1 MRRTRRGRLL
11 ATLVAGVMVLAACS
25 GGGGGGDAGT
35 VWVRAINGDPMT
47 MGLNAQLVTGSI
59 PRTFSAQIMDPLIF
73 VSDDSTLS
81 PALAESWELSADGL
95 TLTLRLRQGVKWHD
109 GQPFTAEDVKFN
121 FDEIIPLST
130 YGAELAER
138 VASVEIT
145 DPATVVVHLQEP
157 YGPVLEAVAGQFMVP
172 EHVYE
177 GTDYVTNQANKEPIG
192 TGPMKF
198 AQYTPGQEVVL
209 EKNPDYWEGEVR
221 VDRAVFTIIPD
232 PNSRAEALFSGEID
246 EAILD
251 VSQQDRVAASENTH
265 LMEEGNFS
273 EYIPMMFNAQSEYL
287 ADPEVRAAVFAA
299 ADRTAIAEIAL
310 AGVAKP
316 AKRLF
321 PDEPA
326 WALNTDIDFD
336 RDFPRDLAA
345 INATLDRAGFPRGPD
360 GTRFTLTL
368 RYISSLTATAA
379 TAEMVKS
386 MLADVGIG
394 AELVGTSGAVFTEKV
409 YTEGEFD
416 LAFLRTSLGAEPSIG
431 ITRWYT
437 CNERKAAAANPS
449 GICDPQIE
457 AAAAAALAATD
468 QTTRGEAYK
477 ALQARATELMIQAP
491 LAWFNGEFPTVSTAR
506 WNGLDE
512 PQALAERRAWLT
524 MTPTS

>member
-1 MRRTRRGRLL
+1 MRRSGRGRLL
-11 ATLVAGVMVLAACS
+11 AAAVAGALALAACS
-25 GGGGGGDAGT
+25 GGGGDDGT

-81 PALAESWELSADGL
+81 PGLAESWEVSDDGL
-95 TLTLRLRQGVKWHD
+95 QLTLRLRQGVKWHD
-109 GQPFTAEDVKFN
+109 GQPFTAEDVRFN
-121 FDEIIPLST
+121 FEEIVPLST

-138 VASVEIT
+138 IGSVEIT
-145 DPATVVVHLQEP
+145 DPNTVVVHLDQP
-157 YGPVLEAVAGQFMVP
+157 YGPLLEAVAGQFMVP
-172 EHVYE
+172 KHVYE

-192 TGPMKF
+192 TGPMRF
-198 AQYTPGQEVVL
+198 GHYTPGQEVVL
-209 EKNPDYWEGEVR
+209 EKNPDFWGGEVH

-251 VSQQDRVAASENTH
+251 VSQQDRVAAGESAK
-265 LMEEGNFS
+265 LMERGIFP
-273 EYIPMMFNAQSEYL
+273 EYIPMMFNARSEHL
-287 ADPEVRAAVFAA
+287 ADPAVRAAVFAA
-299 ADRTAIAEIAL
+299 VDRRAIAETAL
-310 AGVAKP
+310 AGVGTP
-316 AKRLF
+316 ANRLF

-326 WALNTDIDFD
+326 WALNTDVDFD
-336 RDFPRDLAA
+336 RDFPRDLDA

-360 GTRFTLTL
+360 GTRFTLTM
-368 RYISSLTATAA
+368 RYISSLTETAA

-386 MLADVGIG
+386 MLAEVGIG

-409 YTEGEFD
+409 YQEAEFD

-449 GICDPQIE
+449 GICDPQID
-457 AAAAAALAATD
+457 AAAQAALAATD
-468 QTTRGEAYK
+468 RDARGQAYK
-477 ALQARATELMIQAP
+477 DLQARAAELMIQAP
-491 LAWFNGEFPTVSTAR
+491 LVWFRGGFPTISTAR
-506 WNGLDE
+506 WHGMDE
-512 PQALAERRAWLT
+512 PQTLAERKAWLT